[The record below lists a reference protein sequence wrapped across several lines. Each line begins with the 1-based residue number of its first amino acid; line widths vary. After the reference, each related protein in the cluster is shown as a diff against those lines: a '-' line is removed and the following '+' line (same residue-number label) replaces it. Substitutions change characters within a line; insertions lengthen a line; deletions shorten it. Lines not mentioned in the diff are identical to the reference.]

1 MPVVLY
7 VHISAIPR
15 TEVLIDSVWLTHY
28 VTSYPVMVVTTVPA
42 LAVGMVS
49 SARLINI
56 PVNTDAM
63 RSNDL
68 FLHKH

>member
-42 LAVGMVS
+42 LAVAMV
-49 SARLINI
+49 RQRQ
-56 PVNTDAM
+56 TD
-63 RSNDL
+63 
-68 FLHKH
+68 